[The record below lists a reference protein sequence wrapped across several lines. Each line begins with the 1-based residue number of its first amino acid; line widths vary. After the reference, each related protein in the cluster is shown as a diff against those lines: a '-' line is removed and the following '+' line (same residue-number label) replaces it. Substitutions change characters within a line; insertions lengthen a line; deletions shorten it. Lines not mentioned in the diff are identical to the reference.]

1 MLILVFDASTPV
13 ITVAL
18 ARQEGDGRKVLAEV
32 TITSRGASESLL
44 PTIHA
49 ALDLAGERL
58 DDVERILVGVGPG
71 TFTGIRI
78 AVSTARSLAL
88 GTGAALSGNSTL
100 AALAA
105 PALAGGHPD
114 VLAVLDAKRGEV
126 FVQRFSGKGSDGIVC
141 AKPEELPAEG
151 SPLLVGDGAIRY
163 RNVLSP
169 LGCIPPDDSP
179 SHRVTATGHVLLAD
193 LTPVDA
199 ETLVP
204 IYVREPD
211 AEVRRDL
218 NPWSR

>member
-1 MLILVFDASTPV
+1 MLILAFDASTPV
-13 ITVAL
+13 VTVAA
-18 ARQEGDGRKVLAEV
+18 ARQENDVRRVLAEATV
-32 TITSRGASESLL
+32 TSRGASEALL
-44 PTIHA
+44 PAAHA
-49 ALDLAGERL
+49 VLELVGDSLGSVR
-58 DDVERILVGVGPG
+58 RILVGTGPG

-100 AALAA
+100 AALAV

-126 FVQRFSGKGSDGIVC
+126 FAQRYTSDGRSEVLC
-141 AKPEELPAEG
+141 VKPEELPVEDA
-151 SPLLVGDGAIRY
+151 PLLVGDGAIRY
-163 RNVLSP
+163 RNVLSG
-169 LGCIPPDDSP
+169 LGHIPPDDSP
-179 SHRVTATGHVLLAD
+179 SHRVTATGHVLSAD
-193 LTPVDA
+193 LTPVAA
-199 ETLVP
+199 EALVP